1 METEFLNMNNEKFG
15 YQKFEYLF
23 LQDDDKFDTNL
34 AKLNNTI
41 VEFFK
46 N

>member
-1 METEFLNMNNEKFG
+1 
-15 YQKFEYLF
+15 

-34 AKLNNTI
+34 AKLNKTI

-46 N
+46 D